1 MIDALKT
8 PITIGFVAASLTL
21 GACSNDSNDPM
32 GAAESAFAENDYR
45 AARIYLMSALKENG
59 ADPEAN
65 LLYGKTLL
73 RLGDGVA
80 AEAAFKKLEDNPE
93 YQAELPGLMAH
104 ALLLRDMPER
114 ALALIENPDAKNAS
128 LAYWVKARALLALER
143 REEAVAALN
152 EGLAAMPED
161 ARLLALRGNYEV
173 DERNVSAARQTAAL
187 ALKYDPENLDAL
199 LLSGQLELMRQDLPA
214 AKAAFDKALKLY
226 PDSITPLF
234 SVAAVN
240 ADLGNAKE
248 AKANLNRILE
258 LAPGHPMAL
267 FLMARIAFNDGDI
280 DRAHEL
286 VQGAGDTLNDV
297 PGSALLRGEIAYLQ
311 GNYEQ
316 AIERLRKFL
325 VDMPGHVQ
333 ATMVLASALE
343 AAGNKA
349 EAYQL
354 LKPAAQRANA
364 TPQLLAL
371 AAKLGKSQNDPAAA
385 NFESRA
391 KVPQGRD
398 DIALKMTEAGQAIT
412 AKQWTKA
419 AAIYADLRAA
429 GLDGNAIIMNNSALV
444 QLELGNK
451 AQAVS
456 FARAALALT
465 PDDPNVLDT
474 LGWTLLQSGQDKGEA
489 LQMLRQASSRAPGNL
504 EIRWH
509 LANALA
515 ANGQAAEAKRVI
527 ASLKAFASA
536 EQQAQ
541 IDQLLAKL

>member
-1 MIDALKT
+1 M
-8 PITIGFVAASLTL
+8 VSLLAISLAL
-21 GACSNDSNDPM
+21 GACSTGNDDPM
-32 GAAESAFAENDYR
+32 AEAEAAFAENDYR
-45 AARIYLMSALKENG
+45 GARIYLMSALKENS
-59 ADPEAN
+59 ADPAAN

-80 AEAAFKKLEDNPE
+80 AEAAFKKLSNITQ
-93 YQAELPGLMAH
+93 YQAEVQGLMAH
-104 ALLLRDMPER
+104 ALLLRNMPER
-114 ALALIENPDAKNAS
+114 ALTLTENPNPQHAS
-128 LAYWVKARALLALER
+128 LAYWVKAQALLALDR
-143 REEAVAALN
+143 KEEAVAALTD
-152 EGLAAMPED
+152 GLTAVPND
-161 ARLLALRGNYEV
+161 PRLLALRGNYEV
-173 DERNVSAARQTAAL
+173 DQRNISEARRTAAL
-187 ALKYDPENLDAL
+187 ALKYGPDNLDAL
-199 LLSGQLELMRQDLPA
+199 LLSGQLALMRQDLQV
-214 AKAAFDKALKLY
+214 AKATFDKALELH

-240 ADLGNAKE
+240 ADLGNAKD
-248 AKANLNRILE
+248 AKANLKRILE

-267 FLMARIAFNDGDI
+267 FLMAKIAFDDGDI
-280 DRAHEL
+280 DRAHAL
-286 VQGAGDTLNDV
+286 IQGAGETLNDV

-311 GNYEQ
+311 GNHEQ

-333 ATMVLASALE
+333 GTIVLGSALE
-343 AAGNKA
+343 AAGNEA

-354 LKPAAQRANA
+354 VKPAAQRANA

-371 AAKLGKSQNDPAAA
+371 AAKLGRTQNDPLAASFA
-385 NFESRA
+385 TRA

-398 DIALKMTEAGQAIT
+398 DIALKMTEAGQAI
-412 AKQWTKA
+412 ANKQWAKA
-419 AAIYADLRAA
+419 DAIYADLRAS

-451 AQAVS
+451 AEAVT

-474 LGWTLLQSGQDKGEA
+474 LGWTLLQSDQDKGEA
-489 LQMLRQASSRAPGNL
+489 LKLLRQASARAPGNL

-527 ASLKAFASA
+527 SSLKAFASA
-536 EQQAQ
+536 DQQAQ
-541 IDQLLAKL
+541 IDELLARL

>member
-1 MIDALKT
+1 
-8 PITIGFVAASLTL
+8 
-21 GACSNDSNDPM
+21 M